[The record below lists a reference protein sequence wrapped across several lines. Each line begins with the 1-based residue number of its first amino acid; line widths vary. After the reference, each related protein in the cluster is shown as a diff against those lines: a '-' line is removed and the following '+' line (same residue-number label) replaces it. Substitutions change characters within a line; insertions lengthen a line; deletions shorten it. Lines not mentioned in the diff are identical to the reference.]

1 MIENDHTV
9 RVARTDPGCPPHV
22 PAGFSASR
30 SGS

>member
-1 MIENDHTV
+1 MIENDHPV

-22 PAGFSASR
+22 PPGFSASG